1 MENKMEN
8 KRYNFSGFTFGSN
21 GLYNLLISVNN
32 YTKQGTSN
40 TIEMGIELTPEERLE
55 LIKLLINAD
64 VKEDN

>member
-1 MENKMEN
+1 MEN

>member
-1 MENKMEN
+1 ME

>member
-1 MENKMEN
+1 MEN

-32 YTKQGTSN
+32 YTKQGTGN